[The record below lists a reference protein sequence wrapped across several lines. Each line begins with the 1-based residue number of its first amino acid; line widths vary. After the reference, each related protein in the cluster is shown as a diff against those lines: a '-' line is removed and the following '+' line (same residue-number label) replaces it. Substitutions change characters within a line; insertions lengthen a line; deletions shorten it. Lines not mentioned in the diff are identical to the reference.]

1 MTYSVVRS
9 SPRQSPQPRR
19 PMQISGCFP
28 GRKCWQSWQAGSRHS
43 ARVLDLFSR
52 HAGLNYLTRVEL
64 KALSVTT
71 IADEPNSERMPN
83 GERAEPTVIVNLDN
97 MRRARGGI
105 ERSSSLFK
113 NAVHRMNNGRM
124 ALMRTSGAT
133 CSIKDVTDKRR
144 VGCGG
149 CTRRQ
154 RDVPADFGDS
164 QVRRGDA
171 QVKRGGRFRLTPVNG
186 RHGVFCTFTSKLIVP
201 FLVICSCVT
210 IANPTYE
217 PVRISSPRPH

>member
-154 RDVPADFGDS
+154 RPGRLRRQSGETRRCAGETLWSVSFDSFKRTIWCILYVHVEAYSSASWSCVPA
-164 QVRRGDA
+164 
-171 QVKRGGRFRLTPVNG
+171 
-186 RHGVFCTFTSKLIVP
+186 
-201 FLVICSCVT
+201 
-210 IANPTYE
+210 
-217 PVRISSPRPH
+217 